1 MMVSAD
7 IEVLH
12 LIIRKRSIQLYPGM
26 LIQTNLQENL
36 QVEFQKRNIFGI
48 FIKVTQ

>member
-1 MMVSAD
+1 MTVSAD

-12 LIIRKRSIQLYPGM
+12 LIIRKRSIHLYPGV

-36 QVEFQKRNIFGI
+36 QAEFRKGNIFGI
-48 FIKVTQ
+48 FIKVRQ